1 MDSCSKPVPLQ
12 EGSTLVHDPFSLHNH
27 IRITALYEDG
37 TAMGELTI
45 HPESLNPYG
54 IVHGGCLATL
64 ADTVGGTGVH
74 TATGRDCV
82 TVNYAF
88 SFLRPALGTNRKL
101 YCKAVPEKL
110 GGRLCVYRQ
119 TITDDNGVEVANGN
133 FTFSDGFAMR
143 DSTGVTVFDNVAAK
157 AVVNIPSSN
166 AERERNGKAILQHS
180 YDELGSPGN

>member
-1 MDSCSKPVPLQ
+1 MDLSQHSDFIVRTVNTPHQFSYENGILV
-12 EGSTLVHDPFSLHNH
+12 TLVEPGY
-27 IRITALYEDG
+27 AK
-37 TAMGELTI
+37 GELQVGPDSI
-45 HPESLNPYG
+45 NPHG
-54 IVHGGCLATL
+54 NVHGGALATL

-133 FTFSDGFAMR
+133 FTFYLMDHPGEKTPA
-143 DSTGVTVFDNVAAK
+143 
-157 AVVNIPSSN
+157 PP
-166 AERERNGKAILQHS
+166 AE
-180 YDELGSPGN
+180 P